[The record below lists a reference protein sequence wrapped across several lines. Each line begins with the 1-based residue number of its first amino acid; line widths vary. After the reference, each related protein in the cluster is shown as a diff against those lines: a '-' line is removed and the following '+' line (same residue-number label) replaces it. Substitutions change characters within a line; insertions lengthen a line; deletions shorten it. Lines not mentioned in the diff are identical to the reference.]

1 LSEIWHKICGIY
13 EFPEEGKLA
22 CRLDDWD
29 VLLIQDGD
37 AFHAYND
44 CCTHQASR
52 LSTGRLRRGTIM
64 CPLHGARF
72 KSATGECLGGA
83 YPPLRSFPVKIEED
97 QILVS
102 IPDVQPGP
110 GEKPVLT
117 L

>member
-1 LSEIWHKICGIY
+1 
-13 EFPEEGKLA
+13 
-22 CRLDDWD
+22 
-29 VLLIQDGD
+29 
-37 AFHAYND
+37 
-44 CCTHQASR
+44 
-52 LSTGRLRRGTIM
+52 M

>member
-1 LSEIWHKICGIY
+1 LSEIWYKICGTN

-22 CRLDDWD
+22 CALGEWQ
-29 VLLIQDGD
+29 VLLVRDGD
-37 AFHAYND
+37 LFHAYND

-72 KSATGECLGGA
+72 KAATGESIGGA
-83 YPPLRSFPVKIEED
+83 YPPLRSFPVKIEEG

-102 IPDVQPGP
+102 IPEVLPGP
-110 GEKPVLT
+110 GEKPVLIQ
-117 L
+117 